1 MSALAKLRK
10 RVNSLLI
17 HTGFQIE
24 RSNVYLPFSYQVPR
38 KLLNY
43 NAQKLTNDF
52 LLRFAPLCDVLVDIG
67 CNRGVFSDHFDAISP
82 RKPMYLVEPIPTLA
96 RDLRHKYAGRSLVKV
111 VESAV
116 SNSGGSA
123 DFFITANDGQSSS
136 LLKLGKRHLKASP
149 DAVEVES
156 ISVKV
161 NTIDEMFKDE
171 SFSGAFLK
179 IDVQGHELTAFQGA
193 SKVLERTL
201 AIHIEVS
208 TQSLYNGDAIG
219 HEVWSFLE
227 SKGFQLYG
235 IDPWFRDR
243 NANGELL
250 QADFFFIKK
259 TLAIKLA

>member
-1 MSALAKLRK
+1 MTVLAKLRK
-10 RVNSLLI
+10 KVNSVLV

-24 RSNVYLPFSYQVPR
+24 RSNLYLPFSYQVPR

-67 CNRGVFSDHFDAISP
+67 CNRGAFSDHFDAISP
-82 RKPMYLVEPIPTLA
+82 GKPMYLVEPIPALA
-96 RDLRHKYAGRSLVKV
+96 SALRDKYLGRPVIRV
-111 VESAV
+111 IESAV
-116 SNSGGSA
+116 SDSRGSA
-123 DFFITANDGQSSS
+123 DFFVTANDGQSSS
-136 LLKLGKRHLKASP
+136 LLKLGERHIKASP
-149 DAVEVES
+149 DAVEVKT

-161 NTIDEMFKDE
+161 DTIDGILRDAK
-171 SFSGAFLK
+171 FSCAFLK
-179 IDVQGHELTAFQGA
+179 IDVQGHELTALQGA
-193 SKVLERTL
+193 LDVLDRTF

-208 TQSLYNGDAIG
+208 TQSLYIGDATG
-219 HEVWSFLE
+219 HKVWALLE

-250 QADFFFIKK
+250 QADFFFIKNSSNY
-259 TLAIKLA
+259 T

>member
-1 MSALAKLRK
+1 MGALAPLRK
-10 RVNSLLI
+10 KVNSVLV

-67 CNRGVFSDHFDAISP
+67 CNRGVFSDHFLAISP
-82 RKPMYLVEPIPTLA
+82 GKPMYLVEPIPALA
-96 RDLRHKYAGRSLVKV
+96 SHLRDKYSGSSLIRII
-111 VESAV
+111 ESAV
-116 SNSGGSA
+116 SNSRGSA
-123 DFFITANDGQSSS
+123 DFFVTANDGQSSS

-161 NTIDEMFKDE
+161 DTIDDMFRDE
-171 SFSGAFLK
+171 NFSSAFLK

-193 SKVLERTL
+193 LDVLDRTL

-227 SKGFQLYG
+227 SKGFQIYG
-235 IDPWFRDR
+235 MDPWFRDR

-259 TLAIKLA
+259 I

>member
-1 MSALAKLRK
+1 MGALASFRK
-10 RVNSLLI
+10 KVNSFLI
-17 HTGFQIE
+17 PTGFQIE
-24 RSNVYLPFSYQVPR
+24 RSNVYLPFDYEVSR

-52 LLRFAPLCDVLVDIG
+52 LLRFAPMCDVLVDIG

-82 RKPMYLVEPIPTLA
+82 GKQMFLVEPIPVLA
-96 RDLRHKYAGRSLVKV
+96 HDLRVKYSEKVVVKV
-111 VESAV
+111 IESAV
-116 SNSGGSA
+116 SDSAGSA
-123 DFFITANDGQSSS
+123 DFFVTANDGQSSS

-149 DAVEVES
+149 DAVEVQS

-161 NTIDEMFKDE
+161 ETIDGMFKTE
-171 SFSGAFLK
+171 NFSHAFLK

-193 SKVLERTL
+193 LDVLDRTL

-235 IDPWFRDR
+235 MDPWFRDR

-259 TLAIKLA
+259 TLASRLA